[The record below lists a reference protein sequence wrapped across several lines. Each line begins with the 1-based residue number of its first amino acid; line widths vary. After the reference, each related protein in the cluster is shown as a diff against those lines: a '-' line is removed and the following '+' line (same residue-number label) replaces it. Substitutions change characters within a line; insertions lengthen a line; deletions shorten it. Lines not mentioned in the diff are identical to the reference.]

1 LHYHRHK
8 TNCMKRLLVLVAVI
22 CSYNTFSQT
31 KLDKVKVFVDCS
43 QTYICNSDYIRSEI
57 NMVDFVRDRK
67 DADVHVLVTHQNSN
81 TGGMEGR
88 LNFIGLRS
96 FQNTSDT
103 LTFFNDPTST
113 EDEQRKKLVQ
123 YIKLGLVKYIAK
135 SSVAGDLNIT
145 FASKNTDKKNI
156 SKTTDPWNYWVFQLS
171 NYGNLSGTET
181 YKYKSLNSSCSANRE
196 TDKWKIGAQF
206 SFFKS
211 IETFIDTSGKSKFTK
226 QRLDGGIDVVKM
238 ISKHWAAGTEAAYSN
253 SLFSNLYAGYK
264 LRPKVEYSFLPYSK
278 FNTERIVL
286 QYAIGPIGFY
296 YYDTTV
302 YFKLKEWQFQQ
313 SANLITSFTKPWG
326 SINFGVFYSN
336 YMSDFGKNNLN
347 FNGAVS
353 WKIVKGLNFAI
364 WGNYGIVHDQLAL
377 RKGNYTRDELLKQT
391 RELKSNYNYDVGIG
405 FSYRF
410 GSILNNYIN
419 PAFRG
424 LNYSINL

>member
-1 LHYHRHK
+1 
-8 TNCMKRLLVLVAVI
+8 MKIVMFIIACI
-22 CSYNTFSQT
+22 CTCSAFSQA

-81 TGGMEGR
+81 TGGTQGR

-96 FQNTSDT
+96 FQNISDT

-123 YIKLGLVKYIAK
+123 YIKLGLIKYIAK
-135 SSVAGDLNIT
+135 SNIAGDLKIT
-145 FASKNTDKKNI
+145 YAAKNSDKKDT
-156 SKTTDPWNYWVFQLS
+156 SKTKDPWNYWVFQLS
-171 NYGNLSGTET
+171 NFGSFSGSET
-181 YKYKSLNSSCSANRE
+181 YKYESINSSFSANRE
-196 TDKWKIGAQF
+196 TDKWKIGGQF
-206 SFFKS
+206 SFNKS
-211 IETFIDTSGKSKFTK
+211 VETFIDSTGKSRFTR
-226 QRLDGGIDVVKM
+226 QGLDGGVDVIKVM
-238 ISKHWAAGTEAAYSN
+238 SKHWAAGTEAAYSN
-253 SLFSNLYAGYK
+253 SLYSNLRAGYK
-264 LRPKVEYSFLPYSK
+264 LRPKIEYSFLPYSK

-286 QYAIGPIGFY
+286 QYLIGPTAYY

-302 YFKLKEWQFQQ
+302 YFKQHEWQFQQ

-326 SINFGVFYSN
+326 SINCGIFYSN

-347 FNGAVS
+347 FNGAIS
-353 WKIVKGLNFAI
+353 WKIVKGLNFAV
-364 WGNYGIVHDQLAL
+364 WGSYGIVHDQLAL

-391 RELKSNYNYDVGIG
+391 RELKSSYNYNLGVG

-424 LNYSINL
+424 LNYSINF